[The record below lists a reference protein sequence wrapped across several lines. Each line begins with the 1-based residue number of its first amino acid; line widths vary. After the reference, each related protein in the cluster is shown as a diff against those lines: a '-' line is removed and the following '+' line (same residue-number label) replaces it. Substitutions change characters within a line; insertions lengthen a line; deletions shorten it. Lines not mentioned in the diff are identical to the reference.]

1 MSTAVADD
9 NWNSLVVCRE
19 LPEPEELD
27 GPPAARDP
35 SARTRC
41 VPYEGVCATSPVGRT
56 YMGREKL
63 DLFNHVS
70 EDLTLDGK
78 RQLCLDLCQESRGLA
93 CEFVAQ
99 AGLEYDGCF
108 VFRSL
113 VDHGIEP
120 TSADGGDTGRV
131 ARESETS
138 IPIDAARSRELENR
152 DFTKWDGE

>member
-1 MSTAVADD
+1 MTSSLKRRAEMCSCQDGCTGFSRDRRDGECIVYNESSTMSTAVADD

-19 LPEPEELD
+19 LPELEELD

-35 SARTRC
+35 SARTKC
-41 VPYEGVCATSPVGRT
+41 IPYEGVCATSPVGRT

-93 CEFVAQ
+93 
-99 AGLEYDGCF
+99 L
-108 VFRSL
+108 S
-113 VDHGIEP
+113 
-120 TSADGGDTGRV
+120 
-131 ARESETS
+131 
-138 IPIDAARSRELENR
+138 
-152 DFTKWDGE
+152 